1 MSVHLMFP
9 NFVFTREF
17 CGKDDALEPSM
28 TYEYFDSLKQE
39 IDGMRKRD
47 PVGRVVSNA
56 SSGWQ
61 SIDGCDT
68 NPLFIKAM
76 RAIKRT
82 VDNEMMPYLGVKP
95 LTFHTVMHNSWANI
109 NDKGAWNRPHLHN
122 GCFYS
127 GVLYIKADGDEGCIN
142 FIDKDNK
149 IAGNFPHCP
158 KIKESKAFFPK
169 TGDLHLFPS
178 GLMHMVEPNTTD
190 KDRYS
195 ISFNLNVET
204 SNNHDNFVDDNH
216 DLHFEITPDY
226 KLKL

>member
-1 MSVHLMFP
+1 MYGRPKKV
-9 NFVFTREF
+9 
-17 CGKDDALEPSM
+17 
-28 TYEYFDSLKQE
+28 E
-39 IDGMRKRD
+39 IGTIC
-47 PVGRVVSNA
+47 N
-56 SSGWQ
+56 SS
-61 SIDGCDT
+61 
-68 NPLFIKAM
+68 A
-76 RAIKRT
+76 
-82 VDNEMMPYLGVKP
+82 
-95 LTFHTVMHNSWANI
+95 
-109 NDKGAWNRPHLHN
+109 
-122 GCFYS
+122 
-127 GVLYIKADGDEGCIN
+127 
-142 FIDKDNK
+142 
-149 IAGNFPHCP
+149 CP